1 MKQLS
6 VIIPAY
12 NSEKYIERCIRSLEA
27 QSLPESEFEIIV
39 IDDGSKD
46 ATSKII
52 DTKFKKIRLITRKEN
67 LGLPYSVNEGIKVA
81 NSRYIVRVDS
91 DDFVHEKFLEYLL
104 FSASENQEYDA
115 VCCDYIDVDQREIR
129 IRKVNSIEEPIACG
143 ILFKYSVLIELG
155 LYDEKMLFNEE
166 KDLMHRFHE
175 HNFQIMRIPLPLYR
189 YRKHENNLSSNED
202 LKETFDN
209 VLLDKHSS

>member
-12 NSEKYIERCIRSLEA
+12 NAEKYIERCIRSLEV
-27 QSLPESEFEIIV
+27 QSLPESDFDIIV
-39 IDDGSKD
+39 IDDGSHD

-52 DTKFKKIRLITRKEN
+52 STKFKNIKLVSRNEN
-67 LGLPYSVNEGIKVA
+67 LGLPYSVNEGIKIA

-104 FSASENQEYDA
+104 FSLSENPEFDA
-115 VCCDYIDVDQREIR
+115 VQCDYIDVDDREIR
-129 IRKVNSIEEPIACG
+129 IKKVNSTKEPIACG
-143 ILFKYSVLIELG
+143 IIFKYSVLIELG

-175 HNFQIMRIPLPLYR
+175 NGFKIMRLPLALYR
-189 YRKHENNLSSNED
+189 YRKHENNLSSNKD
-202 LKETFDN
+202 LKKTFDN
-209 VLLDKHSS
+209 VLLKKHSS

>member
-52 DTKFKKIRLITRKEN
+52 DAKFKKIRLMTRKEN

-91 DDFVHEKFLEYLL
+91 DDYVNNKYGD
-104 FSASENQEYDA
+104 NM
-115 VCCDYIDVDQREIR
+115 
-129 IRKVNSIEEPIACG
+129 RKNLKGAG
-143 ILFKYSVLIELG
+143 KRT
-155 LYDEKMLFNEE
+155 K
-166 KDLMHRFHE
+166 K
-175 HNFQIMRIPLPLYR
+175 
-189 YRKHENNLSSNED
+189 RKKRRTN
-202 LKETFDN
+202 K
-209 VLLDKHSS
+209 KRKQKK